1 METHA
6 RELGSFCRIQYTTH
20 RSQRT
25 QRTHCTH
32 RTQEGRKALCGQNFY
47 EPSALDFW
55 RGFPLY
61 SLDEY
66 RYLRCVRD

>member
-1 METHA
+1 M
-6 RELGSFCRIQYTTH
+6 
-20 RSQRT
+20 
-25 QRTHCTH
+25 
-32 RTQEGRKALCGQNFY
+32 QEGRKALCGQNFY

-66 RYLRCVRD
+66 RYLRCVRACLCDCYRISKANPIIIVGGSR